1 MSLNFGY
8 SPNYYSLEDILA
20 TQERVPCK
28 FLQNVPRMGKSKTH
42 YLFNDISINN
52 LLLVCVP
59 ILPGFTNYY

>member
-28 FLQNVPRMGKSKTH
+28 FLQNVPRMGKLITENF
-42 YLFNDISINN
+42 LNEISM
-52 LLLVCVP
+52 C
-59 ILPGFTNYY
+59 NYYIGFDFCTL